1 MIFKKNSRLIVAILV
16 VLTALMAWYRP
27 LQELANTQ
35 VDAGLKRALISFA
48 SARTLN
54 GVISVIQGTEF
65 SVQPLGVGVTLTPGQ
80 ILDPVNDLVEQ
91 FSTIMLIASVAFGV
105 QKVMLAIGSHVAIS
119 AAVSGIA
126 LLWALLY
133 LMKRSPNWLNSLL
146 AVMLMV
152 RFAIPVATV
161 GSDFVF
167 QRFLATDYNT
177 QQLALDGTS
186 QELSKKSSKATQ
198 VPSSTPA
205 PTEDKGVLDR
215 LKDQIKAITPVPNID
230 VQAIKQS
237 VESIPERV
245 MKLIVVFLMQTIIVP
260 FALLWVQYR
269 IVVDLIR
276 PRRRFDLEQDKA
288 LA

>member
-1 MIFKKNSRLIVAILV
+1 MIFKKSYRLIVAVLV

-27 LQELANTQ
+27 LQEIANTQ

-54 GVISVIQGTEF
+54 GVISVVQGTEF

-119 AAVSGIA
+119 AAVTGIA

-186 QELSKKSSKATQ
+186 QELSKRSSKATQ

-269 IVVDLIR
+269 IVVDLMR